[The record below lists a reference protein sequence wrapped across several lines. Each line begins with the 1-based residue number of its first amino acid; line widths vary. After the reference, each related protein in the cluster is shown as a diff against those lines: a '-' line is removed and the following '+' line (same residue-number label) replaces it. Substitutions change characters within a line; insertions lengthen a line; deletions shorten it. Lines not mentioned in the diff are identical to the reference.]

1 MPTIT
6 SAQTGLFSATTTWV
20 GGVVPVDADLFF
32 IATGHTVTYDVA
44 TPVTNG
50 FGDSNIYGILQS
62 QSGVSTVLRM
72 NGRLNINT
80 AGTYHARAG
89 HKLQFRGTA
98 AESHILYLVEAAGA
112 GASLIM
118 EGSDGMPTTTL
129 SANAN
134 ERSTIFSFTS
144 ATNFA
149 IGEWFAVYDNT
160 TAQAAVAG
168 ATTLRDEGFWVHDIS
183 GTTVYFRQYVG
194 PDSTISS
201 SNGTTIT
208 VANSKVF
215 RVGQQI
221 IFGTTA
227 GTNLN
232 VKTISAINY
241 TTHVITCGSAISGT
255 VTGLTVYETGT
266 DKIHTIGNK
275 VRKCATIT
283 SVSSA
288 SAATTI
294 TVANANMF
302 VANDEIWIEARSEC
316 GGTTDRAYNAYGTD
330 AGPRYKH
337 DILSVTSN
345 TITLKAAIGYN
356 VVAGALVTRLTRDV
370 IVEPIT
376 PNVDYYGVWVGY
388 YDAANDYSRKLILKD
403 VQFRYNGSSFGQL
416 EGGVTIRGQLST
428 NALPVTLTN
437 TIPALSNQPWIEGI
451 TLTGS
456 NSTRDWGGLWSFN
469 SRYCQ
474 FRCCA
479 VIGSYNSS
487 YGLYYNSGT
496 AAYNC
501 IAAGSN
507 LYSYRVEGVTE
518 WGECSYNYSSRSS
531 WGMRII
537 NYDAN
542 CGVHHN
548 IIDALT
554 QGPYFSSTNNIPLYK
569 FKVTG
574 NVFGPACERSNAFF
588 LYSKLRSC
596 SGYSNVFD
604 AAPGTYQR
612 GYYHDQG
619 DRGESGAFM
628 LSSIED
634 DFEYDRT
641 RQYSYGCERWWD
653 LTENAWRCV
662 NAVDFD
668 ETDRGFFTTVFVPAN
683 VTLRTSCAIKLVP
696 TWSGTY
702 PYFLVRDTQS
712 GVGSNRLGNAG
723 GNWSSQQAGGGLAV
737 SYTIGAVA
745 GYETQTWTVPAQPFP
760 RQLTIGVANT
770 YRDGSEGWWMKPIQV
785 LLDQPYANPAM
796 EVVNHGS
803 GQQFERYAVGNS
815 SLQSIIRIGGRI

>member
-1 MPTIT
+1 MATIT
-6 SAQTGLFSATTTWV
+6 STASGNFSAPTTWV
-20 GGVVPVDADLFF
+20 GGVVPVDADLFV
-32 IATGHTVTYDVA
+32 IAAGHTVIYDVV

-62 QSGVSTVLRM
+62 QLGVSTVLRM
-72 NGRLNINT
+72 YGRLNIRT

-89 HKLQFRGTA
+89 HKLQFKGTA
-98 AESHILYLVEAAGA
+98 AESHILYLLEEA

-134 ERSTIFSFTS
+134 EGSTSFSFTS

-149 IGEWFAVYDNT
+149 AGEWFAIYDNT
-160 TAQAAVAG
+160 TAQLYNAG

-183 GTTVYFRQYVG
+183 GTTVYFRQYVS
-194 PDSTISS
+194 PESTISS

-215 RVGQQI
+215 RVGQNI

-227 GTNLN
+227 GSNLN

-241 TTHVITCGSAISGT
+241 TTHVITCNSAISGT
-255 VTGLTVYETGT
+255 VTGLTVYQTGT
-266 DKIHTIGNK
+266 DKIHTSGNK

-283 SVSSA
+283 STSSI
-288 SAATTI
+288 STATTI

-337 DILSVTSN
+337 TISSVSTN
-345 TITLKAAIGYN
+345 TITLNAQIGYN
-356 VVAGALVTRLTRDV
+356 VVSGALVTRLTRDV

-376 PNVDYYGVWVGY
+376 PNTDFYGVWVGAY
-388 YDAANDYSRKLILKD
+388 TANYGRKLILKD
-403 VQFRYNGSSFGQL
+403 VQFRHNGSSYGQP
-416 EGGVTIRGQLST
+416 EGGVTIRGYLST
-428 NALPVTLTN
+428 NSPSVTLTN
-437 TIPALSNQPWIEGI
+437 TVPAWSQQPWIEGI

-456 NSTRDWGGLWSFN
+456 NSTRDWAGLWLYS
-469 SRYCQ
+469 SRYAQ
-474 FRCCA
+474 NRCCA
-479 VIGSYNSS
+479 VIGPYNSS
-487 YGLYYNSGT
+487 YGFHYDSGT

-507 LYSYRVEGVTE
+507 AWSYRVEGVGE
-518 WGECSYNYSSRSS
+518 WGECSYNYSSRSYY
-531 WGMRII
+531 GMRFI

-542 CGVHHN
+542 CGIHHN

-554 QGPYFSSTNNIPLYK
+554 EGPYFSSTNNIPLYK

-574 NVFGPACERSNAFF
+574 NLYGPNFERSNTFF

-604 AAPGTYQR
+604 TAPGTYQR
-612 GYYHDQG
+612 GYYHSQG

-668 ETDRGFFTTVFVPAN
+668 DTDRGFFTTVFVPAN
-683 VTLRTSCAIKLVP
+683 VTLRTSCAIKLASN
-696 TWSGTY
+696 WSGTY

-712 GVGSNRLGNAG
+712 GVGANQLGNAG
-723 GNWSSQQAGGGLAV
+723 GHWSSQQAGGGLAV
-737 SYTIGAVA
+737 SYTIGAA
-745 GYETQTWTVPAQPFP
+745 NNYETQTWTVPPKPFP

-785 LLDQPYANPAM
+785 FLDQPYANPAM
-796 EVVNHGS
+796 EVVNHGA
-803 GQQFERYAVGNS
+803 GQQFERYSVENS
-815 SLQSIIRIGGRI
+815 FIQNKIRIGGII